1 MFRLSNTILAT
12 ACATMIA
19 AGFAGKARAQDLFP
33 AGVETKSTGMESA
46 IAVRSAPAT
55 LYNPANLGLEP
66 ARKRAYFEAGAIR
79 ARMAYEHPQYDQ
91 VFVEVNSPL
100 ATAGVTGAFVDQR
113 LRAGLAIFPAK
124 SGGIVI
130 NGIPQPVAGET
141 HSLSVENSDQTI
153 KTAIGASWA
162 IMPGINLGTGI
173 IHTSE
178 DRLLSARVVGSATPL
193 LNQRMSN
200 DFTRGIAG
208 VRADSRVGSVAAA
221 LTTPVRKTYDGESS
235 MAGSNAPSKPQTVA
249 YEPAVVAT
257 GWSVATG
264 PVRTEFSL
272 NHRMWGDAAGVMRE
286 GLASST
292 SGADI
297 HDVTE
302 TGLRLTWAATPKLTL
317 SGSLANL
324 PSPWGEGGIQQDTG
338 PLMGP
343 GFGMANGV
351 DRQSIGLLAHSS
363 GTRFGTFDVGLMN
376 MWGNRTVSRGGANP
390 GHYQLDVITLTAAS
404 TIVF

>member
-1 MFRLSNTILAT
+1 MIRASNMIHAI
-12 ACATMIA
+12 ACATMLA
-19 AGFAGKARAQDLFP
+19 AGFAEKARAQDLFP

-343 GFGMANGV
+343 GFGMANGI